1 MIIGLW
7 CYGSLWSGTSLFI
20 QIQMSILCF
29 HSSALWSLSQVH
41 RGSLVYF
48 IAREWTWCWVSTLH
62 LLPPSS
68 KSPLNCF
75 YRSGCCSTET
85 KCFKKDQQ
93 QIASSRCEITQI
105 YNRKVFKNKYCYAS
119 MNLIV
124 WLKLTFSMIIYGP
137 LCDQADLHLNDLNKK
152 VSMKYF
158 FLLQFS
164 HKDRICYQLQK
175 TPEEEKKL
183 VKLGRQIVSF
193 RVLTR
198 FLRTCKTETGI
209 EINLGKSIS
218 SVLLTR
224 TAANISIKWRC

>member
-1 MIIGLW
+1 MLRPLVFNAVVVFILELAFLFKSSST
-7 CYGSLWSGTSLFI
+7 YYAFTHLLSGVFLKFI
-20 QIQMSILCF
+20 EGVLTT
-29 HSSALWSLSQVH
+29 
-41 RGSLVYF
+41 VYF

-105 YNRKVFKNKYCYAS
+105 YNRKGFKNKHCYAR

-152 VSMKYF
+152 VSMM
-158 FLLQFS
+158 
-164 HKDRICYQLQK
+164 
-175 TPEEEKKL
+175 
-183 VKLGRQIVSF
+183 
-193 RVLTR
+193 
-198 FLRTCKTETGI
+198 
-209 EINLGKSIS
+209 
-218 SVLLTR
+218 
-224 TAANISIKWRC
+224 

>member
-1 MIIGLW
+1 
-7 CYGSLWSGTSLFI
+7 
-20 QIQMSILCF
+20 
-29 HSSALWSLSQVH
+29 
-41 RGSLVYF
+41 
-48 IAREWTWCWVSTLH
+48 
-62 LLPPSS
+62 
-68 KSPLNCF
+68 
-75 YRSGCCSTET
+75 
-85 KCFKKDQQ
+85 
-93 QIASSRCEITQI
+93 
-105 YNRKVFKNKYCYAS
+105 
-119 MNLIV
+119 
-124 WLKLTFSMIIYGP
+124 MIIYGP

-175 TPEEEKKL
+175 TSEEKKL
-183 VKLGRQIVSF
+183 VKLVKLGREIVSF

-224 TAANISIKWRC
+224 TAANISIK